1 MAQSRAAGG
10 AFGVSL
16 RLTWG
21 LSVANLGFIR
31 RKVHP
36 FWRKTSCFMR
46 AQVVFTGGE
55 DSLFGN
61 KTTCFVPKDDV

>member
-21 LSVANLGFIR
+21 LSVVNLGFTR
-31 RKVHP
+31 RKVYL
-36 FWRKTSCFMR
+36 FLSKTSCFMR
-46 AQVVFTGGE
+46 AKVVSTGDG
-55 DSLFGN
+55 DSLFGY
-61 KTTCFVPKDDV
+61 KTSCFVPKDDV